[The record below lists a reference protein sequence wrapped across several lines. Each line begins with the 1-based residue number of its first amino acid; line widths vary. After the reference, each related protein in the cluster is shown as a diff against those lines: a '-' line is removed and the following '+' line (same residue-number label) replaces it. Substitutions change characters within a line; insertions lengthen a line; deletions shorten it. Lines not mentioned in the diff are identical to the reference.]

1 MGEEKI
7 TRTITKNYVNVG
19 TKENPEWELVDKI
32 CEVSILTRLDKIKL
46 FFKKLLH
53 LDKLK

>member
-7 TRTITKNYVNVG
+7 TRTITKTYVNVG

-32 CEVSILTRLDKIKL
+32 CEVSILTRWDKIKL
-46 FFKKLLH
+46 FFKKLLR
-53 LDKLK
+53 LDK

>member
-19 TKENPEWELVDKI
+19 TVENPEWELLNSPFNNGTIYESRREKVRK
-32 CEVSILTRLDKIKL
+32 

-53 LDKLK
+53 LDK